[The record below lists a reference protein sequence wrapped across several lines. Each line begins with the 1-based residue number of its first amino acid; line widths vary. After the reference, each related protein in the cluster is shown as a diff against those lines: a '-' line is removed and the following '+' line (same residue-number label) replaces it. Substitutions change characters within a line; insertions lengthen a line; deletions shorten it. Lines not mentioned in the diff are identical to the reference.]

1 MEERVQNL
9 DKQKYQLE
17 LRASELQDS
26 KKSEER
32 KSLNSIRSSNVG
44 QTGVKADLKKSQM
57 AHKQALKE
65 IEKL

>member
-17 LRASELQDS
+17 LRASELQDN

>member
-32 KSLNSIRSSNVG
+32 KSLNSIRSSNAG

>member
-17 LRASELQDS
+17 LRASELQDN

-32 KSLNSIRSSNVG
+32 KSLNSIRSSNAG